1 MRTKPPVPLRVLC
14 RRCAR
19 LCQRRSHLAADD
31 ERLSREA
38 GVRELSLWASRLERA
53 FEVVGMVAVITAV
66 LAGCVVSV
74 LAVAVS
80 DSSATAALAAGVVV
94 GAIALVV
101 LMKFQRVT

>member
-1 MRTKPPVPLRVLC
+1 
-14 RRCAR
+14 
-19 LCQRRSHLAADD
+19 
-31 ERLSREA
+31 
-38 GVRELSLWASRLERA
+38 
-53 FEVVGMVAVITAV
+53 MVAVITAV

-101 LMKFQRVT
+101 LMKFQRVTWRRAVGARLFVDDYGQE